1 MEKKNNT
8 IQVSDA
14 ALSAINGL
22 QHPAGTY
29 DYYRRTL
36 DRLFNTVLHASEEL
50 GMDDMEAV
58 ATLRAIDSI
67 RQDLA
72 TIAGP
77 VARHKCREQPTE
89 EEIAE
94 RVEETFTDIDDSH
107 DSNYPQP
114 EESGEVVKEQI
125 SR

>member
-77 VARHKCREQPTE
+77 VARQVPGT
-89 EEIAE
+89 
-94 RVEETFTDIDDSH
+94 TDGRRNRRACGRNIH
-107 DSNYPQP
+107 
-114 EESGEVVKEQI
+114 
-125 SR
+125 RHRR

>member
-29 DYYRRTL
+29 DYYPRTL

-114 EESGEVVKEQI
+114 EESGEVVKE
-125 SR
+125 

>member
-1 MEKKNNT
+1 MDTKNNT

-22 QHPAGTY
+22 QHLAGTY

-72 TIAGP
+72 AIAGP
-77 VARHKCREQPTE
+77 VARRRSHPEPPE

-94 RVEETFTDIDDSH
+94 RVEETFTDIDDVS
-107 DSNYPQP
+107 DSNYPKP
-114 EESGEVVKEQI
+114 EDEAGEGGLE
-125 SR
+125 

>member
-58 ATLRAIDSI
+58 ATLRAKTS
-67 RQDLA
+67 QQSPDLS
-72 TIAGP
+72 P
-77 VARHKCREQPTE
+77 VAEATR
-89 EEIAE
+89 
-94 RVEETFTDIDDSH
+94 
-107 DSNYPQP
+107 
-114 EESGEVVKEQI
+114 
-125 SR
+125 SRRRKKSPNG

>member
-29 DYYRRTL
+29 HYYRATL
-36 DRLFNTVLHASEEL
+36 DRIFNTVLHVSEDL

-58 ATLRAIDSI
+58 ATLRAIDGI

-72 TIAGP
+72 AIAGP
-77 VARHKCREQPTE
+77 VARRSRLPEASD
-89 EEIAE
+89 EIAE
-94 RVEETFTDIDDSH
+94 NVADTFTSIDDIQ
-107 DSNYPQP
+107 DSNYPKP
-114 EESGEVVKEQI
+114 EDEAGEGGLG
-125 SR
+125 

>member
-1 MEKKNNT
+1 METKTNT
-8 IQVSDA
+8 IQVSNEARA
-14 ALSAINGL
+14 AIIGL
-22 QHPAGTY
+22 QHNAGTY
-29 DYYRRTL
+29 HYYRATL

-72 TIAGP
+72 AIAGSVSRRRATP
-77 VARHKCREQPTE
+77 EPPK

-94 RVEETFTDIDDSH
+94 RVEESFTDIDDVS

-114 EESGEVVKEQI
+114 VDESVEIVKE
-125 SR
+125 

>member
-14 ALSAINGL
+14 ALAAINGL
-22 QHPAGTY
+22 QHTAGTY
-29 DYYRRTL
+29 HYYRATL
-36 DRLFNTVLHASEEL
+36 DRIFNTVLHVSEDL

-58 ATLRAIDSI
+58 ATLRAIDGI
-67 RQDLA
+67 RRDLA
-72 TIAGP
+72 AIAGS
-77 VARHKCREQPTE
+77 VARRKSHQNPPE

-94 RVEETFTDIDDSH
+94 RVEDTFTDIDDVS

-114 EESGEVVKEQI
+114 VGESDEVVKE
-125 SR
+125 